1 MARKQTEAMSYGII
15 GLGRFG
21 SALAA
26 TLAEADKE
34 LMVLDRSEEKIRQAR
49 NYTEHAYVVKDL
61 QKETL
66 RETGIQNC
74 DVVVVCI
81 GDKVDVSILT
91 TLNVIN
97 LGVPQVVAKANS
109 PEQGEILEKIGA
121 QVVYPERDMAVR
133 LARRLISKRIFN
145 LFELD
150 QNVDISEIKTTRK
163 LTGQSVRD
171 AAAEEPVRHQHNRHH
186 QRRMA
191 DHRCKPGL
199 CVPGRGYGDCD
210 WGAGRRSSAWQT
222 IWRGDRGWEAWGK
235 VF

>member
-1 MARKQTEAMSYGII
+1 MCIR
-15 GLGRFG
+15 
-21 SALAA
+21 
-26 TLAEADKE
+26 
-34 LMVLDRSEEKIRQAR
+34 DRTA
-49 NYTEHAYVVKDL
+49 
-61 QKETL
+61 
-66 RETGIQNC
+66 GIQNC

-150 QNVDISEIKTTRK
+150 PVSYTHLDVYKRQMNIMLVSVTERTREIGIRKALGARTRDVLIQF
-163 LTGQSVRD
+163 LTESAILSACGGIIGVILEMCIRD
-171 AAAEEPVRHQHNRHH
+171 
-186 QRRMA
+186 
-191 DHRCKPGL
+191 RC
-199 CVPGRGYGDCD
+199 
-210 WGAGRRSSAWQT
+210 
-222 IWRGDRGWEAWGK
+222 
-235 VF
+235 

>member
-1 MARKQTEAMSYGII
+1 MSRKQTEVMSYGII

-21 SALAA
+21 SSLAA
-26 TLAEADKE
+26 TLAEAGKE
-34 LMVLDRSEEKIRQAR
+34 IMVLDCTEEKVRQIR
-49 NYTEHAYVVKDL
+49 NFTEHAYVVKDL

-121 QVVYPERDMAVR
+121 QVVYPEKDMALR
-133 LARRLISKRIFN
+133 LAKRLISKRVFN

-150 QNVDISEIKTTRK
+150 HDIDISEFK
-163 LTGQSVRD
+163 LTSRLSGQTVQD
-171 AAAEEPVRHQHNRHH
+171 AQLRNR
-186 QRRMA
+186 
-191 DHRCKPGL
+191 
-199 CVPGRGYGDCD
+199 YGVNIIAVSREGWLTTDITPD
-210 WGAGRRSSAWQT
+210 YTLSE
-222 IWRGDRGWEAWGK
+222 GDTLVVIGEREKIRQLEDAL
-235 VF
+235 

>member
-1 MARKQTEAMSYGII
+1 MMARKQAEELSYGII

-21 SALAA
+21 SALAS
-26 TLAEADKE
+26 TLAEAGKE
-34 LMVLDRSEEKIRQAR
+34 IIELDSNGEKGRQIR
-49 NYTEHAYVVKDL
+49 NFTEHAYVVKDL

-121 QVVYPERDMAVR
+121 QVVYPEKDMALR
-133 LARRLISKRIFN
+133 LAKRLISKRVFN

-150 QNVDISEIKTTRK
+150 HNIDISEFK
-163 LTGQSVRD
+163 LTSRLAGQTVLEAQLRNRYGVNIIAISRGGWLTTDITPDYTLAEGDTLVVIGERD
-171 AAAEEPVRHQHNRHH
+171 KIKRLEDA
-186 QRRMA
+186 
-191 DHRCKPGL
+191 L
-199 CVPGRGYGDCD
+199 
-210 WGAGRRSSAWQT
+210 
-222 IWRGDRGWEAWGK
+222 
-235 VF
+235 

>member
-1 MARKQTEAMSYGII
+1 M
-15 GLGRFG
+15 
-21 SALAA
+21 
-26 TLAEADKE
+26 
-34 LMVLDRSEEKIRQAR
+34 
-49 NYTEHAYVVKDL
+49 VKDL

-97 LGVPQVVAKANS
+97 LGVTQVVAKSNS

-133 LARRLISKRIFN
+133 LARMLISKRIFN
-145 LFELD
+145 LFEPD

-171 AAAEEPVRHQHNRHH
+171 AQLRNRYGINIIAITRGRWLTTDVSPDYVFQDEDTVLVIGEREKIKRLADDLVR
-186 QRRMA
+186 
-191 DHRCKPGL
+191 
-199 CVPGRGYGDCD
+199 
-210 WGAGRRSSAWQT
+210 
-222 IWRGDRGWEAWGK
+222 
-235 VF
+235 

>member
-133 LARRLISKRIFN
+133 LARRLISKLHQTPFLNHLLKIFPVDEEIILPV
-145 LFELD
+145 LF
-150 QNVDISEIKTTRK
+150 SF
-163 LTGQSVRD
+163 
-171 AAAEEPVRHQHNRHH
+171 
-186 QRRMA
+186 
-191 DHRCKPGL
+191 PGL
-199 CVPGRGYGDCD
+199 PCGGGYGQC
-210 WGAGRRSSAWQT
+210 
-222 IWRGDRGWEAWGK
+222 II
-235 VF
+235 VIPL

>member
-1 MARKQTEAMSYGII
+1 MMARKQAEELSYGII

-21 SALAA
+21 SALAS
-26 TLAEADKE
+26 TLAEAGKE
-34 LMVLDRSEEKIRQAR
+34 IMVLDCNEEKVRQIR
-49 NYTEHAYVVKDL
+49 NFTEHAYVVKDL

-121 QVVYPERDMAVR
+121 QVVYPEKDMALR
-133 LARRLISKRIFN
+133 LAKRLISKRVFN

-150 QNVDISEIKTTRK
+150 HNIDISEFK
-163 LTGQSVRD
+163 LTSRLAGQTVLEAQLRNRYGVNIIAISRGGWLTTDITPDYTLAEGDTLVVIGERD
-171 AAAEEPVRHQHNRHH
+171 KIKWLEDA
-186 QRRMA
+186 
-191 DHRCKPGL
+191 L
-199 CVPGRGYGDCD
+199 
-210 WGAGRRSSAWQT
+210 
-222 IWRGDRGWEAWGK
+222 
-235 VF
+235 

>member
-1 MARKQTEAMSYGII
+1 MMARKQAEELSYGII

-21 SALAA
+21 SALAS
-26 TLAEADKE
+26 TLAEAGKE
-34 LMVLDRSEEKIRQAR
+34 IMVLDCNEEKVRQIR
-49 NYTEHAYVVKDL
+49 NFTEHAYVVKDL

-121 QVVYPERDMAVR
+121 QVVYPEKDMALR
-133 LARRLISKRIFN
+133 LAKRLISKRVFN

-150 QNVDISEIKTTRK
+150 HNLDISEFK
-163 LTGQSVRD
+163 LTSRLAGQTVLEAQLRNRYGVNIIAISRGGWLTTDITPDYTLAEGDTLVVIGERD
-171 AAAEEPVRHQHNRHH
+171 KIKRLEDA
-186 QRRMA
+186 
-191 DHRCKPGL
+191 L
-199 CVPGRGYGDCD
+199 
-210 WGAGRRSSAWQT
+210 
-222 IWRGDRGWEAWGK
+222 
-235 VF
+235 

>member
-1 MARKQTEAMSYGII
+1 MMARKQAEELSYGII

-21 SALAA
+21 SALAS
-26 TLAEADKE
+26 TLAEAGKE
-34 LMVLDRSEEKIRQAR
+34 IMVLDCNEEKVRQIR
-49 NYTEHAYVVKDL
+49 NFTEHAYVVKDL

-121 QVVYPERDMAVR
+121 QVVYPEKDMA
-133 LARRLISKRIFN
+133 LSIAKRLISKRVFN

-150 QNVDISEIKTTRK
+150 HNIDISEFK
-163 LTGQSVRD
+163 LTSRLAGQTVLEAQLRNRYGVNIIAISRGGWLTTDITPDYTLAEGDTLVVIGERD
-171 AAAEEPVRHQHNRHH
+171 KIKRLEDA
-186 QRRMA
+186 
-191 DHRCKPGL
+191 L
-199 CVPGRGYGDCD
+199 
-210 WGAGRRSSAWQT
+210 
-222 IWRGDRGWEAWGK
+222 
-235 VF
+235 

>member
-1 MARKQTEAMSYGII
+1 MSRKQTEVMSYGII

-21 SALAA
+21 SSLAA
-26 TLAEADKE
+26 TLAEAGKE
-34 LMVLDRSEEKIRQAR
+34 IMVLDCTEEKVRQIR
-49 NYTEHAYVVKDL
+49 NFTEHAYVVKDL

-121 QVVYPERDMAVR
+121 QVVYPEKDMALR
-133 LARRLISKRIFN
+133 LAKRLISKRVFN

-150 QNVDISEIKTTRK
+150 HDIDISEFK
-163 LTGQSVRD
+163 LTSRLSGQTVQD
-171 AAAEEPVRHQHNRHH
+171 AQLRNR
-186 QRRMA
+186 
-191 DHRCKPGL
+191 
-199 CVPGRGYGDCD
+199 YGVNIIAVSREGWLTTDITPD
-210 WGAGRRSSAWQT
+210 YTLSE
-222 IWRGDRGWEAWGK
+222 GDTLVVIGEREKIKKLEDAL
-235 VF
+235 

>member
-1 MARKQTEAMSYGII
+1 MARKQAEELSYGII

-21 SALAA
+21 SALAS
-26 TLAEADKE
+26 TLAEAGKE
-34 LMVLDRSEEKIRQAR
+34 IMVLDCNEEKVRQIR
-49 NYTEHAYVVKDL
+49 NFTEHAYVVKDL

-121 QVVYPERDMAVR
+121 QVVYPEKDMALR
-133 LARRLISKRIFN
+133 LAKRLISKRVFN

-150 QNVDISEIKTTRK
+150 HNIDISEFK
-163 LTGQSVRD
+163 LTSRLAGQTVLEAQLRNRYGVNIIAISRGGWLTTDITPDYTLAEGDTLVVIGERD
-171 AAAEEPVRHQHNRHH
+171 KIKRLEDA
-186 QRRMA
+186 
-191 DHRCKPGL
+191 L
-199 CVPGRGYGDCD
+199 
-210 WGAGRRSSAWQT
+210 
-222 IWRGDRGWEAWGK
+222 
-235 VF
+235 

>member
-1 MARKQTEAMSYGII
+1 MMARKQAEELSYGII

-21 SALAA
+21 SALAS
-26 TLAEADKE
+26 TLAEAGKE
-34 LMVLDRSEEKIRQAR
+34 IMVLDCNEEKVRQIR
-49 NYTEHAYVVKDL
+49 NFTEHAYVVKDL

-121 QVVYPERDMAVR
+121 QVVYPEKDMALR
-133 LARRLISKRIFN
+133 LAKRLISKRVFN

-150 QNVDISEIKTTRK
+150 HNIDISEFK
-163 LTGQSVRD
+163 LTSRLAGQTVLEAQLR
-171 AAAEEPVRHQHNRHH
+171 NR
-186 QRRMA
+186 
-191 DHRCKPGL
+191 
-199 CVPGRGYGDCD
+199 
-210 WGAGRRSSAWQT
+210 
-222 IWRGDRGWEAWGK
+222 
-235 VF
+235 

>member
-1 MARKQTEAMSYGII
+1 MMARKQAEELSYGII

-21 SALAA
+21 SALAS
-26 TLAEADKE
+26 TLAEAGKE
-34 LMVLDRSEEKIRQAR
+34 IMVLDCNEEKVRQIRNFTA
-49 NYTEHAYVVKDL
+49 HAYVVKDL

-121 QVVYPERDMAVR
+121 QVVYPEKDMALR
-133 LARRLISKRIFN
+133 LAKRLISKRVFN

-150 QNVDISEIKTTRK
+150 HNIDISEFK
-163 LTGQSVRD
+163 LTSRRAGQTVLEAQLRNRYGLNIIALSRGGWLTTDITPDYTLAEGDTLVVIGERD
-171 AAAEEPVRHQHNRHH
+171 KIKRLEDA
-186 QRRMA
+186 
-191 DHRCKPGL
+191 L
-199 CVPGRGYGDCD
+199 
-210 WGAGRRSSAWQT
+210 
-222 IWRGDRGWEAWGK
+222 
-235 VF
+235 

>member
-1 MARKQTEAMSYGII
+1 MARKQAEDLSYGVI

-21 SALAA
+21 NALAM
-26 TLAEADKE
+26 TLAEAGKE
-34 LMVLDRSEEKIRQAR
+34 LMVLDSNEEKVRQMR
-49 NYTEHAYVVKDL
+49 NYTEHAFVVKDL

-97 LGVPQVVAKANS
+97 LGVPQVVSKANS

-121 QVVYPERDMAVR
+121 KVVYPEKDMAVR
-133 LARRLISKRIFN
+133 LAKRLISKRVFN

-150 QNVDISEIKTTRK
+150 QNIDISEFK
-163 LTGQSVRD
+163 LTSSLAGQTVVGSQLRNKYGVNIIAISHNGWLTTD
-171 AAAEEPVRHQHNRHH
+171 ISPDYVFAEGDTLVVIGEREKIKKL
-186 QRRMA
+186 A
-191 DHRCKPGL
+191 DRLG
-199 CVPGRGYGDCD
+199 
-210 WGAGRRSSAWQT
+210 
-222 IWRGDRGWEAWGK
+222 
-235 VF
+235 

>member
-1 MARKQTEAMSYGII
+1 MMARKQAEELSYGII

-21 SALAA
+21 SALAS
-26 TLAEADKE
+26 TLAEAGKE
-34 LMVLDRSEEKIRQAR
+34 IMVLDCNEGKVRQIR
-49 NYTEHAYVVKDL
+49 NFTEHAYVVKDL

-121 QVVYPERDMAVR
+121 QVVYPEKDMALR
-133 LARRLISKRIFN
+133 LAKRLISKRVFN

-150 QNVDISEIKTTRK
+150 HNIDISEFK
-163 LTGQSVRD
+163 LTSRLAGQTVLEAQLRNRYGVNIIAISRGGWLTTDITPDYTLAEGDTLVVIGERD
-171 AAAEEPVRHQHNRHH
+171 KIKRLEDA
-186 QRRMA
+186 
-191 DHRCKPGL
+191 L
-199 CVPGRGYGDCD
+199 
-210 WGAGRRSSAWQT
+210 
-222 IWRGDRGWEAWGK
+222 
-235 VF
+235 

>member
-1 MARKQTEAMSYGII
+1 VLIARRKVMMARKQAEELSYGII

-21 SALAA
+21 SALAS
-26 TLAEADKE
+26 TLAEAGKE
-34 LMVLDRSEEKIRQAR
+34 IMVLDCNEEKVRQIR
-49 NYTEHAYVVKDL
+49 NFTEHAYVVKDL

-121 QVVYPERDMAVR
+121 QVVYPEKDMALR
-133 LARRLISKRIFN
+133 LAKRLISKRVFN

-150 QNVDISEIKTTRK
+150 HNIDISEFK
-163 LTGQSVRD
+163 LTSRLAGQTVLEAQLRNRYGVNIIAISRGGWLTTDITPDYTLAEGDTLVVIGERD
-171 AAAEEPVRHQHNRHH
+171 KIKRLEDA
-186 QRRMA
+186 
-191 DHRCKPGL
+191 L
-199 CVPGRGYGDCD
+199 
-210 WGAGRRSSAWQT
+210 
-222 IWRGDRGWEAWGK
+222 
-235 VF
+235 

>member
-97 LGVPQVVAKANS
+97 LVCPRWWLRPTARNRARFWRKS
-109 PEQGEILEKIGA
+109 EPRWYILKGTW
-121 QVVYPERDMAVR
+121 Q
-133 LARRLISKRIFN
+133 
-145 LFELD
+145 
-150 QNVDISEIKTTRK
+150 
-163 LTGQSVRD
+163 
-171 AAAEEPVRHQHNRHH
+171 
-186 QRRMA
+186 
-191 DHRCKPGL
+191 
-199 CVPGRGYGDCD
+199 
-210 WGAGRRSSAWQT
+210 SAWPEGLSPSAYSISLSWT
-222 IWRGDRGWEAWGK
+222 RTWIYLK
-235 VF
+235 

>member
-1 MARKQTEAMSYGII
+1 MARKQIEEMSYGII

-26 TLAEADKE
+26 TLAEAGKE
-34 LMVLDRSEEKIRQAR
+34 ILVLDCNEEKVRSMR

-74 DVVVVCI
+74 DTVVVCI

-97 LGVPQVVAKANS
+97 LGVPKVVAKANS

-121 QVVYPERDMAVR
+121 QVVYPEKDMAVR
-133 LARRLISKRIFN
+133 LAKRLISKRIFN

-150 QNVDISEIKTTRK
+150 QNVDISEIKMTAKLAGKTVLEAQLRNRYGVNIIAISREGWLTTDIRPEYV
-163 LTGQSVRD
+163 LDQ
-171 AAAEEPVRHQHNRHH
+171 
-186 QRRMA
+186 
-191 DHRCKPGL
+191 
-199 CVPGRGYGDCD
+199 GD
-210 WGAGRRSSAWQT
+210 T
-222 IWRGDRGWEAWGK
+222 MVVIGDRDKIKRMGDDLEG
-235 VF
+235 V

>member
-1 MARKQTEAMSYGII
+1 MARKQIEEMSYGII

-26 TLAEADKE
+26 TLAKAGKE
-34 LMVLDRSEEKIRQAR
+34 ILVLDCNEEKVRSMR

-74 DVVVVCI
+74 DTVVVCI

-97 LGVPQVVAKANS
+97 LGVPKVVAKANS

-121 QVVYPERDMAVR
+121 QVVYPEKDMAVR
-133 LARRLISKRIFN
+133 LAKRLISKRIFN

-150 QNVDISEIKTTRK
+150 QNVDISEIKMTAKLAGKTVLEAQLRNRYGVNIIAISREGWLTTDIRPEYV
-163 LTGQSVRD
+163 LDQ
-171 AAAEEPVRHQHNRHH
+171 
-186 QRRMA
+186 
-191 DHRCKPGL
+191 
-199 CVPGRGYGDCD
+199 GD
-210 WGAGRRSSAWQT
+210 T
-222 IWRGDRGWEAWGK
+222 MVVIGDRDKIKRMGDDLEG
-235 VF
+235 V

>member
-1 MARKQTEAMSYGII
+1 MMARKQAEELSYGII

-21 SALAA
+21 SALAS
-26 TLAEADKE
+26 TLAEAGKE
-34 LMVLDRSEEKIRQAR
+34 IMVLDCNEEKVRQIR
-49 NYTEHAYVVKDL
+49 NFTEHAYVVKDL

-121 QVVYPERDMAVR
+121 QVVYPEKDMALR
-133 LARRLISKRIFN
+133 LAKRLISKRVFN

-150 QNVDISEIKTTRK
+150 HNIDISEFK
-163 LTGQSVRD
+163 LTSRLAGQTVLEAQLRNRYGVNIIAISHGGWLTTDITPDYTLAEGDTLVVIGERD
-171 AAAEEPVRHQHNRHH
+171 KIKRLEDA
-186 QRRMA
+186 
-191 DHRCKPGL
+191 L
-199 CVPGRGYGDCD
+199 
-210 WGAGRRSSAWQT
+210 
-222 IWRGDRGWEAWGK
+222 
-235 VF
+235 

>member
-1 MARKQTEAMSYGII
+1 MSRKQTESMSYGII

-26 TLAEADKE
+26 TLAEAGKE
-34 LMVLDRSEEKIRQAR
+34 IMVLDCTEEKVRQIR
-49 NYTEHAYVVKDL
+49 NFTEHAYVVKDL

-121 QVVYPERDMAVR
+121 QVVYPEKDMALR
-133 LARRLISKRIFN
+133 LAKRLISKRVFN

-150 QNVDISEIKTTRK
+150 HNIDISEFK
-163 LTGQSVRD
+163 LTSRLAGQTVQD
-171 AAAEEPVRHQHNRHH
+171 AQLRNR
-186 QRRMA
+186 
-191 DHRCKPGL
+191 
-199 CVPGRGYGDCD
+199 YGVNIIAISREGWLTTDITPD
-210 WGAGRRSSAWQT
+210 YILAQ
-222 IWRGDRGWEAWGK
+222 GDTLVVIGEREK
-235 VF
+235 IKKLEDTL